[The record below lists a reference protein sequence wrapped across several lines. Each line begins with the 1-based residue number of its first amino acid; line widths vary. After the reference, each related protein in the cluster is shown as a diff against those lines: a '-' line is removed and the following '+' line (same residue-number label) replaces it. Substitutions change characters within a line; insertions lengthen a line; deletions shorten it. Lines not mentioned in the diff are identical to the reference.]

1 MKRTEHHARRSTWQ
15 RSLLSIAVS
24 AAAFSLP
31 MTAQA
36 IQFDFADGEV
46 SGSFDTTLG
55 YGSMWR
61 VTGQDKTNLAP
72 IHGGTKPNANYD
84 NGDVSYKRG
93 EQVSSLFKMTNDLD
107 LNYRNFGAFVR
118 VSSWYDSA
126 IQSKSFD
133 NKHPNGRVN
142 ERLIKDRLGHDY
154 EILDA
159 YVRGKFQIAGKSTDV
174 RVGKQVVSWGEST
187 FIPNGINVINPVDV
201 AKLRSPGSELK
212 EAFLPVNMLW
222 VSQEISDNLSIEA
235 FNQFEHKTVR
245 LEPNGSYFSTN
256 DFISPGGR
264 YIDIVGADSN
274 PTSTGNP
281 ALDAGLGMLTGT
293 AGIPQLQRRADREAS
308 DSNQYGLAVRLLV
321 PELNNT
327 EFGLYYINYHSRVP
341 YVSGRTGNNN
351 LVPTLTGMGVPLA
364 TAATIS
370 RLQGARYNADYPED
384 IKLFGLSFSTPGPL
398 GIALQGEYSYRP
410 NMPLQIA
417 ATDLLNA
424 LVTMNTNC
432 GGAGLTCATGQGA
445 LAADTDY
452 TGYKRVKYHQAQL
465 TGTKSFGP
473 QLGAGQVVGVAEA
486 GYTYMDLPDSLHG
499 NPLAFNGTGLDHL
512 VGVPTGPGRTGA
524 ATKESYGYRLVARA
538 DYSNAIG
545 AINLSPR
552 VAFSHDLRGVSPTFN
567 QGVQAVTVGVGASYQ
582 SSWQADIAYTN
593 YFGGET
599 YISNSGTRKTTN
611 NPLSDRDFIAATVS
625 YSF

>member
-126 IQSKSFD
+126 IQSKSFAT
-133 NKHPNGRVN
+133 NRVDD
-142 ERLIKDRLGHDY
+142 RVIKDRLGHDY

-174 RVGKQVVSWGEST
+174 RAGKQVVSWGEST
-187 FIPNGINVINPVDV
+187 FIPNGINIINPVDI
-201 AKLRSPGSELK
+201 AKLRAPGSELK

-222 VSQEISDNLSIEA
+222 ASQEITDTLSIEA
-235 FNQFEHKTVR
+235 FSQFEHKKIR

-256 DFISPGGR
+256 DFLSPGGT
-264 YIDIVGADSN
+264 YISASGAVDQLGVTAANIDRIRDRDARDS
-274 PTSTGNP
+274 GQFGV
-281 ALDAGLGMLTGT
+281 AL
-293 AGIPQLQRRADREAS
+293 
-308 DSNQYGLAVRLLV
+308 RLLL
-321 PELNNT
+321 PQLNNT
-327 EFGLYYINYHSRVP
+327 EIGLYHIKYHSRIP
-341 YVSGRTGNNN
+341 YASGISG
-351 LVPTLTGMGVPLA
+351 PGV
-364 TAATIS
+364 AAS
-370 RLQGARYNADYPED
+370 SYYADYPED
-384 IKLFGLSFSTPGPL
+384 IALYGLSFSTPAPW

-410 NMPLQIA
+410 NMPLQIG
-417 ATDLLNA
+417 ATDLVHG
-424 LVTMNTNC
+424 LVSA
-432 GGAGLTCATGQGA
+432 GAGLGLPLAIGRPQVAGSVIPGQETEGH
-445 LAADTDY
+445 
-452 TGYKRVKYHQAQL
+452 KRVKFHQLQA
-465 TGTKSFGP
+465 TATKSFGP
-473 QLGAGQVVGVAEA
+473 QLKASQLVAVLEA
-486 GYTYMDLPDSLHG
+486 GYTYMDLPKSING
-499 NPLAFNGTGLDHL
+499 NPIRFNGPGLDTPAL
-512 VGVPTGPGRTGA
+512 VQGRGF
-524 ATKESYGYRLVARA
+524 ATNNSYGYRLVTRA
-538 DYSNAIG
+538 DYNNALG
-545 AINLSPR
+545 PINLSPR
-552 VAFSHDLRGVSPTFN
+552 LAFSHDLRGISPTFV
-567 QGVQAVTVGVGASYQ
+567 QGVQAATIGVGASYQ
-582 SSWQADIAYTN
+582 TNWQADLSYTN

-599 YISNSGTRKTTN
+599 YRVGGTKTTN

>member
-46 SGSFDTTLG
+46 SGSFDTTLS

-72 IHGGTKPNANYD
+72 VHGGTKPNANYD

-133 NKHPNGRVN
+133 NKHPNGRVS
-142 ERLIKDRLGHDY
+142 ERTIKDRLGHDY

-159 YVRGKFQIAGKSTDV
+159 YVRGQFQIAGKSTNV
-174 RVGKQVVSWGEST
+174 RAGRQVVSWGEST
-187 FIPNGINVINPVDV
+187 FIPNGINAINPVDV

-222 VSQEISDNLSIEA
+222 VSQEITDNLSIEA
-235 FNQFEHKTVR
+235 FNQFEHKKTR

-256 DFISPGGR
+256 DFISPGGH
-264 YIDIVGADSN
+264 YIDVMGADMD
-274 PTSTGNP
+274 PTPLQVAPGVFIP
-281 ALDAGLGMLTGT
+281 V
-293 AGIPQLQRRADREAS
+293 PQLRRAGDKDPR
-308 DSNQYGLAVRLLV
+308 DSNQFGVAARLLV

-327 EFGLYYINYHSRVP
+327 EFGLYYINYHSRIP
-341 YVSGRTGNNN
+341 YVSGGTGSTAFNPA
-351 LVPTLTGMGVPLA
+351 VPATLI
-364 TAATIS
+364 AALNS
-370 RLQGARYNADYPED
+370 GPYYQADYPED
-384 IKLFGLSFSTPGPL
+384 IALYGLSFSTPGPF

-410 NMPLQIA
+410 NMPIQIA

-424 LVTMNTNC
+424 LLTHNSTNF
-432 GGAGLTCATGQGA
+432 AVGQPIA
-445 LAADTDY
+445 PDTAY
-452 TGYKRVKYHQAQL
+452 KGYKRIKFHQAQV

-473 QLGAGQVVGVAEA
+473 QLGAGQVIGVAEV
-486 GYTYMDLPDSLHG
+486 GYTYMDLPTEING
-499 NPLAFNGTGLDHL
+499 NQIAFNGTGLDH
-512 VGVPTGPGRTGA
+512 GVLLPTGPGRTGS
-524 ATKESYGYRLVARA
+524 ATKQSYGYRLVARA

-545 AINLSPR
+545 AVNLSPR
-552 VAFSHDLRGVSPTFN
+552 IAFAHDLRGVSPTFN

-582 SSWQADIAYTN
+582 TNWQADISYTN

-599 YISNSGTRKTTN
+599 YDSLSTTAPAQRKTTN